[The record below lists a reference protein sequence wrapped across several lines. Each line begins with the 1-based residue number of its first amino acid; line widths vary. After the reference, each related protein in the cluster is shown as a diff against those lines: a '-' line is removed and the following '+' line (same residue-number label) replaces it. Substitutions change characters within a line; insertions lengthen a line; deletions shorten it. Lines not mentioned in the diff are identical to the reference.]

1 MKPLVY
7 IETTIP
13 SYYHSTRAELAADIA
28 RTREWWDQERGDYDC
43 YVSAVVL
50 DELAAGTSPNQADC
64 LQLVQEFPLLEVT
77 DEVLEIADVYHV
89 QKLMP
94 KPPIRD
100 ALHMA
105 LASHYR
111 MDFLLTWNCRHLA
124 NANKVRHLEVVNTRL
139 GLKVPALVTPDLLR
153 PWEDRV

>member
-1 MKPLVY
+1 
-7 IETTIP
+7 
-13 SYYHSTRAELAADIA
+13 
-28 RTREWWDQERGDYDC
+28 
-43 YVSAVVL
+43 
-50 DELAAGTSPNQADC
+50 
-64 LQLVQEFPLLEVT
+64 
-77 DEVLEIADVYHV
+77 
-89 QKLMP
+89 MP

-100 ALHMA
+100 ALNMV
-105 LASHYR
+105 LASHYG